1 MIHCHR
7 DTLHHF
13 LRLYRQLN
21 RKYLDKQSEHDE
33 ILVSYLQ
40 SYRACQN
47 HFLFRPRNYINTSFS
62 YKFRAKR
69 KKPEFLSLVIKFFNQ
84 RFSAK
89 LQEFSAR
96 IHMPPTQSPRQ
107 ITMHL
112 SPIQSSDRPLPN
124 LITQMESMNTLIHC
138 KLIVDKKIK
147 MKICTFYKMLGPEH
161 NKISKLSE

>member
-13 LRLYRQLN
+13 LRLYRLLN

-69 KKPEFLSLVIKFFNQ
+69 KQPEFLSLVIKFFNQ

-89 LQEFSAR
+89 LQEFTCPQRNLLAR
-96 IHMPPTQSPRQ
+96 SLCICQLT
-107 ITMHL
+107 L
-112 SPIQSSDRPLPN
+112 SHK
-124 LITQMESMNTLIHC
+124 MESMKTLIHC